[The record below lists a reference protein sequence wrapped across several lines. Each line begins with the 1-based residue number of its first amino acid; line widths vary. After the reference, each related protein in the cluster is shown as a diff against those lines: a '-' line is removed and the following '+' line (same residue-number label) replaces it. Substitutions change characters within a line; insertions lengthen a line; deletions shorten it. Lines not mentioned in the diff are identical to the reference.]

1 MATKPA
7 VADKSITGPSPSF
20 SFFFFLRILFRSYPT
35 ISVIRGRRRTF
46 RRRKGASCK
55 KTTAEEV
62 RKEKKRNET
71 KRDEVGDGA
80 TFFIYS
86 QLLSPFTIHRCLF
99 SSFRFQG
106 RFGRRVFRATYFHM
120 RIDSRQLS
128 VVGLRWSRERL
139 PVGRAKTRRSQ
150 QVAGGLAL
158 SVAPAARGPEGAFFF
173 FPPLPAARRCM
184 TDILCRPSLAVC

>member
-1 MATKPA
+1 MEVKKEKEMKQNATKSVMA
-7 VADKSITGPSPSF
+7 LPSSYILNCFRP
-20 SFFFFLRILFRSYPT
+20 LRF
-35 ISVIRGRRRTF
+35 
-46 RRRKGASCK
+46 
-55 KTTAEEV
+55 
-62 RKEKKRNET
+62 
-71 KRDEVGDGA
+71 
-80 TFFIYS
+80 
-86 QLLSPFTIHRCLF
+86 HRCFF

-139 PVGRAKTRRSQ
+139 SVGRAKTRRSQ

-158 SVAPAARGPEGAFFF
+158 SVAPAARGPEGVVFF

-184 TDILCRPSLAVC
+184 TGILCRPSLAVC